1 MHQELNKFKH
11 KYQIRVRNFDVDS
24 QGIVHNAIYLEYCET
39 GRVEYIRDLGL
50 NLLPGGVFDNGIKV
64 MVRRNEIN
72 YYNPARIDDLID
84 VYTRVAYIKN
94 SSFCFEHILLN
105 AENRLLHC
113 DQKSIQVNLNPDT
126 NLPERLS
133 GKYRKLLI
141 DFEGSNLEIIE

>member
-1 MHQELNKFKH
+1 MHPELNKYKH
-11 KYQIRVRNFDVDS
+11 KFQLRVRNFDVDS

-39 GRVEYIRDLGL
+39 GRVEYIRDLGFK
-50 NLLPGGVFDNGIKV
+50 LLPGGVFDNGIKV

-84 VYTRVAYIKN
+84 VYTRVAYIKS

-105 AENRLLHC
+105 SGNGLLCC

-126 NLPERLS
+126 NLPERLND
-133 GKYRKLLI
+133 KYRNMLI
-141 DFEGSNLEIIE
+141 GFEGSNLEIIK